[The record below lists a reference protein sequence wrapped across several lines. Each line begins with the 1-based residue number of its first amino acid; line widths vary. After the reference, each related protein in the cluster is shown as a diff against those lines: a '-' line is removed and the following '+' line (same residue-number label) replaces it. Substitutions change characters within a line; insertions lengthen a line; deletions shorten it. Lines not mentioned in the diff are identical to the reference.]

1 MKIIIYIQQVSVF
14 EKTEFYDTWNIMLD
28 FDFVLYLKIMR
39 F

>member
-1 MKIIIYIQQVSVF
+1 MHENHIIYIQQVSVF

-28 FDFVLYLKIMR
+28 FVLYLKIIR